1 MIGPQPSFLE
11 APGNVCDDVAGDD
24 VACDESNNGAEDES
38 IGNAVISAVMFSG
51 TLPERFSARFA

>member
-11 APGNVCDDVAGDD
+11 ASGNVGDDVAGD
-24 VACDESNNGAEDES
+24 EFNNGAEDES
-38 IGNAVISAVMFSG
+38 TGNAVMSTVTFCG